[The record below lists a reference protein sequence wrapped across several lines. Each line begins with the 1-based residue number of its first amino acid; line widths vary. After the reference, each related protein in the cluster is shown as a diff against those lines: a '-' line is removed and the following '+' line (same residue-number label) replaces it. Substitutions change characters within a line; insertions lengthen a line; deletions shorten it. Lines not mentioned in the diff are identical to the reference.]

1 MNISPELF
9 RRLSEVAELG
19 EEDLTSFGTFVIYN
33 SDAKKIVEALR
44 TLEVVRSLLVSST
57 VETLDLKR

>member
-9 RRLSEVAELG
+9 RRLSEVAELD

-44 TLEVVRSLLVSST
+44 TLEVIRSLLVSST